1 MAQQTESNIVI
12 NASAQ
17 AVMAVIADL
26 GTYPEWA
33 GVKETKVLAEFPDGR
48 PREVEM
54 TIDSGPIKDTYTIR
68 YQWHGDREVN
78 WQLSESTVLRD
89 LDGTYLVRDRGD
101 GTSDVTYRLM
111 VDLTIPIIGT
121 IKRKAEKA
129 IVDTALKGLKR
140 RVEQ

>member
-12 NASAQ
+12 NASAP

-33 GVKETKVLAEFPDGR
+33 GVKQTRVLATFPDGR

-101 GTSDVTYRLM
+101 GTSEVTYRLM

-129 IVDTALKGLKR
+129 IIDTALKGLKR